1 MSTNRQTIAASPQ
14 EVFAVLADAHTYE
27 HWVVGCDD
35 IRAVEGDWPA
45 VGAKFFHT
53 VGVGPIKTKDNTAV
67 VEVETDREL
76 VLEARARPAG
86 VAKVIFVLKS
96 VDGGASTEIE
106 IDEYPIRGV
115 AKVIFRLAPVDG
127 GGTDVSIEEYP
138 IRGIAKVTHN
148 PLQDGLIKLRNV
160 ETLRRLE
167 KQVLER
173 KGAPKS

>member
-1 MSTNRQTIAASPQ
+1 MSTNRLTIAASAQ
-14 EVFAVLADAHTYE
+14 EVFSVLADANSYQ

-45 VGAKFFHT
+45 VGARFFHT
-53 VGVGPIKTKDNTAV
+53 VGIGPLKTKDNTKV
-67 VEVETDREL
+67 LEVDAPHKL

-86 VAKVIFVLKS
+86 I
-96 VDGGASTEIE
+96 
-106 IDEYPIRGV
+106 
-115 AKVIFRLAPVDG
+115 AKVIFRLVPVA

-138 IRGIAKVTHN
+138 IRGIAKAIHN
-148 PLQDGLIKLRNV
+148 PVQDGLIKIRNV

-173 KGAPKS
+173 KGASAG

>member
-1 MSTNRQTIAASPQ
+1 MSTNRHTIAASPQ
-14 EVFAVLADAHTYE
+14 EVFALLADANTYQ

-45 VGAKFFHT
+45 VGSRFFHT
-53 VGVGPIKTKDNTAV
+53 VGVGPLKTKDNTKV
-67 VEVETDREL
+67 LEVDAPHKL

-86 VAKVIFVLKS
+86 VAKV
-96 VDGGASTEIE
+96 T
-106 IDEYPIRGV
+106 
-115 AKVIFRLAPVDG
+115 FRLVPVD

-138 IRGIAKVTHN
+138 VRGVAKVIDN
-148 PLQDGLIKLRNV
+148 PIQDGLIKVRNV

-173 KGAPKS
+173 KGAAKP